1 MKALQRV
8 FSSTLRMSA
17 VYALCVAAAPPA
29 QAQSLSA
36 LIEHARGYDAAWQ
49 AARAQLQAAGS
60 RAEQARA
67 GLLPSA
73 ALTGGANY
81 SRTDMSR
88 ARLSDVNVNGPS
100 QTLGVQATQ
109 PLYRPAN
116 RIAFEQGQRGTDF
129 AQAQLEG
136 AEQDLLIRV
145 TQAYFDVLAA
155 GDTLTFVRA
164 QKAAV
169 AEQLAAAKRNF
180 QVGTTTVTDEREA
193 QARHDLVTAQ
203 EIAASN
209 DLHVKRLALDQ
220 LVGRTGATPLP
231 LAQSAQLPAVQPDD
245 VSNWVRSAEERQP
258 QVRQA
263 LIALDVAKLETAK
276 AKTGHLPTVD
286 LQAGYNVQRTP
297 NGSISMPG
305 VHSRTDAATVGV
317 ALNLPLFAGFAVQ
330 NRIKET
336 LSLEDKARAD
346 LDNARRNVAQAARAA
361 FFGVQSGLSQV
372 AALRAAEAS
381 SQSALDANKLG
392 YQVGVRINIDVLN
405 AQSQLYQTK
414 RDLAAARYNVLVGTL
429 RLKQVAGTLTMDDVT
444 AVDALLMR

>member
-164 QKAAV
+164 QKTAV

-180 QVGTTTVTDEREA
+180 
-193 QARHDLVTAQ
+193 
-203 EIAASN
+203 
-209 DLHVKRLALDQ
+209 
-220 LVGRTGATPLP
+220 
-231 LAQSAQLPAVQPDD
+231 
-245 VSNWVRSAEERQP
+245 
-258 QVRQA
+258 
-263 LIALDVAKLETAK
+263 
-276 AKTGHLPTVD
+276 
-286 LQAGYNVQRTP
+286 
-297 NGSISMPG
+297 
-305 VHSRTDAATVGV
+305 
-317 ALNLPLFAGFAVQ
+317 
-330 NRIKET
+330 
-336 LSLEDKARAD
+336 
-346 LDNARRNVAQAARAA
+346 
-361 FFGVQSGLSQV
+361 
-372 AALRAAEAS
+372 
-381 SQSALDANKLG
+381 
-392 YQVGVRINIDVLN
+392 
-405 AQSQLYQTK
+405 
-414 RDLAAARYNVLVGTL
+414 
-429 RLKQVAGTLTMDDVT
+429 
-444 AVDALLMR
+444 